1 MSENKKLWKVTVT
14 VSQSDCEGRREIGRE
29 TLSQIFDDFTQAE
42 AFAHSGFK
50 WDPWHKVLTASIVEY
65 DVTNERELPNKVDN

>member
-14 VSQSDCEGRREIGRE
+14 VSQSDCEGKCEIGRE

-42 AFAHSGFK
+42 AFAHTGFK
-50 WDPWHKVLTASIVEY
+50 WDPWHKVLESSITEY
-65 DVTNERELPNKVDN
+65 DVTDERVCKE